1 MNTSLANLLK
11 EGAQALGISLHE
23 QQSTCLLDFLRLLE
37 KWSSTYNLTAIR
49 DPHAMLVQH
58 LLDSLALVPW
68 LLAAHG
74 PHAKLLDTGT
84 GGGLPG
90 IPLAVALPE
99 YQITLNDVVQ
109 KKVAFLT
116 QAKSLL
122 SLSNVSIAAGRIE
135 TLQVGAAIH
144 QPFDCI
150 VSRAFASLSDFV
162 AVAHHLLAPG
172 GSMWAM
178 KGTLPEAEMELLPN
192 QIHIQQIIPLEVP
205 YLEAQRHLIQMTIL
219 PTNKNPESL

>member
-1 MNTSLANLLK
+1 MNISLAQLLEK
-11 EGAQALGISLHE
+11 GVQTLGIALNE
-23 QQSTCLLDFLRLLE
+23 QQSSCLLDFLRLLE

-58 LLDSLALVPW
+58 LLDSLALVPY
-68 LLAAHG
+68 LRAEHG
-74 PHAKLLDTGT
+74 VHARLLDTGT

-99 YQITLNDVVQ
+99 YAITLNDVIQ
-109 KKVAFLT
+109 KKIAFLT

-122 SLSNVSIAAGRIE
+122 HLSNATIAAGRVE
-135 TLQVGAAIH
+135 TFHVGAAIP

-162 AVAHHLLAPG
+162 AVTRHLLKPG

-178 KGTLPEAEMELLPN
+178 KGTLIQEEITSLPEDI
-192 QIHIQQIIPLEVP
+192 QIQHIIPLYVP

-219 PTNKNPESL
+219 SPIH